1 MSNDGAQKRWDAQ
14 IQAFDTG
21 RTVSGIRK
29 GDVVEARGKFEVHY
43 RKF

>member
-29 GDVVEARGKFEVHY
+29 EDVVEARGKFEVHY